1 MSAIIAIPFRIQNL
15 PDKQKETYFTEWS
28 NTSRYETLNFHIESE
43 QMFVFTFLPN
53 EAESTFLY
61 YLKTE

>member
-28 NTSRYETLNFHIESE
+28 NTSRYETLNFPIGSE
-43 QMFVFTFLPN
+43 QMFVFNLLT
-53 EAESTFLY
+53 
-61 YLKTE
+61 K